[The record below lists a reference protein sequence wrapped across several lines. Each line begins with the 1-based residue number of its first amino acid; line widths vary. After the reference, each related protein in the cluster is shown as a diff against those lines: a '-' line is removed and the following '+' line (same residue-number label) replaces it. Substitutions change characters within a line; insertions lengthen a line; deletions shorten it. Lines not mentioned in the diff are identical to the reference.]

1 METENTLGNVV
12 GGRKGSSIRN
22 ARGMATPMGQ
32 NGMSQTAINEVQIK
46 MEYLER
52 QYRALADKTMAMDTN
67 LQHYGE
73 AIEEVAKQVE
83 ASNRFTANR
92 LYN

>member
-1 METENTLGNVV
+1 
-12 GGRKGSSIRN
+12 
-22 ARGMATPMGQ
+22 
-32 NGMSQTAINEVQIK
+32 